1 MRMLKTIAIALAS
14 TAALSTSAH
23 AEFQD
28 RTLRVSNTV
37 TEVHA
42 VGAGLKTMQQCLLD
56 KSGGKMKLQ
65 AFWSGSLGSDSQATQ
80 ALRSGTL
87 EMVTTATSSLVGISP
102 KAGVF
107 DLPYLV
113 DNDEQAYALLDGKVG
128 NEISKELE
136 AAGLIALGY
145 WENGFRHV
153 TMSEKPITKWEDLS
167 GTKMRSLPSP
177 IHIAIFKAFGA
188 TAVPMSFGEVIAA
201 LETGAID
208 GQDNTLVNIDTLKI
222 YEVQKYLTLTGHMYN
237 PLPLL
242 YSKILFDQLSVEEQQ
257 ALKDCG
263 AQGRDEE
270 RRVSQEM
277 GRKAVENVKAQG
289 MEVNEISPEELKR
302 FKEKATTVYEEMGG
316 TLGPDFMKLVNAE
329 ISGLR
334 VAQ

>member
-1 MRMLKTIAIALAS
+1 MRILKTIAVAMAATVGLGGLAR
-14 TAALSTSAH
+14 

-28 RTLRVSNTV
+28 RTLRISNTV

-42 VGAGLKTMQQCLLD
+42 VGAGIKKMQQCLLD
-56 KSGGKMKLQ
+56 KSGGKMKVQ
-65 AFWSGSLGSDSQATQ
+65 AFWSGSLGSDGQATQ
-80 ALRSGTL
+80 ALRAGTL
-87 EMVTTATSSLVGISP
+87 EMVTTATSSLVGIAP

-128 NEISKELE
+128 EEINKELE
-136 AAGLIALGY
+136 AAGLVNLGY

-153 TMSEKPITKWEDLS
+153 TMSNNPVTKWEDLS
-167 GTKMRSLPSP
+167 GTKMRTLPSP

-208 GQDNTLVNIDTLKI
+208 GQDNTLVNIDTLNI
-222 YEVQKYLTLTGHMYN
+222 YEVQKYLSLTGHMYN

-242 YSKILFDQLSVEEQQ
+242 YSKTLFDQLTPEEQQ

-263 AQGRDEE
+263 AEGRDEE

-277 GRKAVENVKAQG
+277 GRKAVENVKGNG
-289 MEVNEISPEELKR
+289 MEVNEISPEELER
-302 FKEKATTVYEEMGG
+302 FKEKTKAVYDEMGG
-316 TLGPDFMKLVNAE
+316 TFGAEFMEAVHAE
-329 ISGLR
+329 IFNLR
-334 VAQ
+334 TAQ

>member
-1 MRMLKTIAIALAS
+1 MKVMKTLAIVLAS
-14 TAALSTSAH
+14 TAALATSAH

-28 RTLRVSNTV
+28 RILRVSNTV

-42 VGAGLKTMQQCLLD
+42 VGAGLKAMQQCLLE
-56 KSGGKMKLQ
+56 KSGGKMKIQ

-87 EMVTTATSSLVGISP
+87 EMVTTATSSLVGIAP

-113 DNDEQAYALLDGKVG
+113 DNDQQAYALLDGKIG
-128 NEISKELE
+128 DEISKELE
-136 AAGLIALGY
+136 AAGLVTLGF

-153 TMSEKPITKWEDLS
+153 TMSNKPIIKWEDLS

-177 IHIAIFKAFGA
+177 LHIAIFKAFGA

-222 YEVQKYLTLTGHMYN
+222 YEVQKYLSLTGHMYN

-242 YSKILFDQLSVEEQQ
+242 YSKKLFDELAADEQQ
-257 ALKDCG
+257 ALKECG

-270 RRVSQEM
+270 RRTSQEM
-277 GRKAVENVKAQG
+277 GRKAVENVKAEG

-302 FKEKATTVYEEMGG
+302 FKEKAASVYETAGEG
-316 TLGPDFMKLVNAE
+316 LGPDFMKLVNAE
-329 ISGLR
+329 ITAVR
-334 VAQ
+334 AAK